1 MPFLQSR
8 QVNFSRIVTFIV
20 FSLIFGIGL
29 LFAIVKLSGSG
40 EIQFKL
46 GDDVFEVG
54 DAKTFAERIQKDQS
68 PIPFSSLS
76 GNRPIYVQHVGDDSA
91 LGWFAIDAR
100 SPSNPVNCGLDWNI
114 ETQVFIDGCDETSIF
129 PPTGEG
135 LTRYRVTISDFGIIE
150 INLNQIYAPD
160 ID

>member
-8 QVNFSRIVTFIV
+8 QVNFSRIVTFVV

-54 DAKTFAERIQKDQS
+54 DAKTFSERIREDQS

-76 GNRPIYVQHVGDDSA
+76 GSRPIYVQHVGDDPA
-91 LGWFAIDAR
+91 VGWFAIDAR
-100 SPSNPVNCGLDWNI
+100 SPSNPVDCGLDWNI
-114 ETQVFIDGCDETSIF
+114 ETQVFVDSCNEISIF